1 MPPALNRVE
10 EASILLIQAS
20 EMLRS
25 DPFSAAARKKLIE
38 GSRGMEDEDVVIYL
52 LLLAIICFII
62 TLSMSHCQ
70 MSRCPIVLLQT
81 EYLLKT
87 ILAYVLIVIVHQ
99 TLDCAL
105 VDLQDN
111 HVRLYQQCKATILS
125 IIIMFSK

>member
-52 LLLAIICFII
+52 LLLAIICLII

-70 MSRCPIVLLQT
+70 MSRCPIVRCPDVPL
-81 EYLLKT
+81 
-87 ILAYVLIVIVHQ
+87 
-99 TLDCAL
+99 CF
-105 VDLQDN
+105 
-111 HVRLYQQCKATILS
+111 CKRSTY
-125 IIIMFSK
+125 